1 MMHAQRVTYR
11 DPEIHDSGMVVEEVA
26 RDATPGTAQWPFKA
40 ARFEVPP
47 GSTTDLD
54 VHDVA
59 ELWMVRSGHGTVRS
73 GGEVFDVSPG
83 EMVFF
88 ASRVTHQITN
98 TSTGRLR
105 LFSVWWMGLPL

>member
-1 MMHAQRVTYR
+1 MTQAQRVKYQ
-11 DPEIHDSGMVVEEVA
+11 DPEKHDSGMVVEEVA
-26 RDATPGTAQWPFKA
+26 RDATSGPAQWPFKA

-47 GSTTDLD
+47 GSTTELD

-59 ELWMVRSGHGTVRS
+59 ELWMVRSGRGTVRS
-73 GGEVFDVSPG
+73 GGETFDVSAG

-98 TSTGRLR
+98 TSTGWLR
-105 LFSVWWMGLPL
+105 LFSVWWMGSPL